1 MSVATSVIPFGMG
14 CIGTWIYTAYHHKQL
29 QKEDMNRLEREKQIN
44 LELEEEIVR
53 LKREMRICGI
63 KTSSDERSR

>member
-14 CIGTWIYTAYHHKQL
+14 CIGTWIYTAYYHKQL
-29 QKEDMNRLEREKQIN
+29 HKEVVNRLEREKQIN
-44 LELEEEIVR
+44 LELEDEIVR